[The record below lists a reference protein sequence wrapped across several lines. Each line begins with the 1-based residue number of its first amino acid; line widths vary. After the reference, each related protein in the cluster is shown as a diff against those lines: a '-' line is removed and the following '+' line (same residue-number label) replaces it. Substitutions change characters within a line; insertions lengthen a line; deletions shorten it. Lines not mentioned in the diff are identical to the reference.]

1 MIYKNV
7 DQKKMIVNRWGIN
20 VKITQGALT
29 VCAPDGNLDRAKS
42 QISQAGII
50 LLVNAGLFFD
60 VSMF

>member
-1 MIYKNV
+1 M
-7 DQKKMIVNRWGIN
+7 
-20 VKITQGALT
+20 KITQGALT